1 MSRPQPSPVVQGSL
15 FKADIAWFPVL
26 CGMLRGG
33 GAAELQPHT
42 MMVYLTLKSYADFD
56 TGIAQ
61 TTTETVARET
71 GMSVRQAKICIGR
84 LLEKGYVRR
93 LQRGRRAHGSEYQI
107 VERMPI
113 KDHRNNT
120 VAIADWEFVRR
131 DWQDHL
137 REVREAVLTEL
148 RRSVD
153 TSRMQPNGQQLIV
166 IQNLQVNIQL
176 LDRQGSQPPLVTVQP
191 AAPASP
197 SLPGIHTQAAVRIY
211 PQERN

>member
-1 MSRPQPSPVVQGSL
+1 MVQGSL

-33 GAAELQPHT
+33 AAAELQPHT

-61 TTTETVARET
+61 TTIETVARET
-71 GMSVRQAKICIGR
+71 GMSVRQAKICIAR
-84 LLEKGYVRR
+84 LLDKGYIRR
-93 LQRGRRAHGSEYQI
+93 LQKGRRAHGSEYQI

-113 KDHRNNT
+113 KDHRDNT

-137 REVREAVLTEL
+137 REVREAVITEL
-148 RRSVD
+148 RRSVERP
-153 TSRMQPNGQQLIV
+153 RMPASAQQLIV

-176 LDRQGSQPPLVTVQP
+176 LDRAVAPTAHVTVAPVPPASP
-191 AAPASP
+191 AAPASHP
-197 SLPGIHTQAAVRIY
+197 QTAIRIY
-211 PQERN
+211 PQGSD

>member
-1 MSRPQPSPVVQGSL
+1 ML
-15 FKADIAWFPVL
+15 KADIAWFPVL

-33 GAAELQPHT
+33 AAAELQPHT

-61 TTTETVARET
+61 TTVETVARET

-93 LQRGRRAHGSEYQI
+93 LQKGRRAHGSEYQI

-113 KDHRNNT
+113 KDQRDNT

-137 REVREAVLTEL
+137 REVREAVIAEL
-148 RRSVD
+148 RRGTD
-153 TSRMQPNGQQLIV
+153 APRGLPNGQQLIV

-176 LDRQGSQPPLVTVQP
+176 LGSQAQSPPLVTVEP
-191 AAPASP
+191 APPATP
-197 SLPGIHTQAAVRIY
+197 PMPGIHPQTAIRIY